1 MRRLMALVVL
11 SCGTACAEATID
23 DTLLCS
29 KDGKQI
35 TVVESE
41 PSGSAPLVVDTNGKV
56 IKVERLDDGSD
67 GAWAVTYKGREYT
80 ESNCH

>member
-1 MRRLMALVVL
+1 MRKVMALVVL
-11 SCGTACAEATID
+11 SCGTACAQATID

-35 TVVESE
+35 KVVESD
-41 PSGSAPLVVDTNGKV
+41 PGSAPLVVDMNGKI
-56 IKVERLDDGSD
+56 IKVEPLEDGSD
-67 GAWAVTYKGREYT
+67 VVWAVTYKGREYT

>member
-1 MRRLMALVVL
+1 MALVVL

-35 TVVESE
+35 KVLESE
-41 PSGSAPLVVDTNGKV
+41 PGAPPLVVDMNGKI
-56 IKVERLDDGSD
+56 IKVELLDDGSD
-67 GAWAVTYKGREYT
+67 VAWAVTYKGREYT